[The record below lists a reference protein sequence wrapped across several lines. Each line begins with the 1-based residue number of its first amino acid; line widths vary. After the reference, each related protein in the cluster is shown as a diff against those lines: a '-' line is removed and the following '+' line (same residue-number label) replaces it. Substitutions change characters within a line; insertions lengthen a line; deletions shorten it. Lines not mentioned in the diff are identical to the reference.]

1 MFFLAVNCCY
11 CGAMRREAA
20 AMTARR
26 FLPGGFAALIL
37 QLAAVEA
44 YHGQSDSLVA
54 NPRTT
59 C

>member
-1 MFFLAVNCCY
+1 
-11 CGAMRREAA
+11 
-20 AMTARR
+20 MTARR

-44 YHGQSDSLVA
+44 HHGQSDSLVA